1 MGSFRQTLEMW
12 AFEPQKKAQAT
23 GATVSHLAPALR
35 PVPFPT
41 TDERLLEAL
50 RAKRPGTWL
59 QFYDQYAPY
68 VLGVLRKVMGPDREL
83 EDLVQDIFA
92 RALEGID
99 RVREADKLKPW
110 LRGLTVFTARETLRR
125 RKWRSWLPLGNP
137 EEEEDVIPFPTTTD
151 ALEERMLLRKV
162 KAILDSMNVDDR
174 LAFTLRH
181 LEGLELTEVAETLKM
196 SLSTAKRRIWR
207 AEAEFRK
214 KTDADPDLKSCFEEG
229 DSDVETTKPGLMS
242 ASFEEPDVTN
252 PVRVLEVRR

>member
-1 MGSFRQTLEMW
+1 M
-12 AFEPQKKAQAT
+12 
-23 GATVSHLAPALR
+23 ALR
-35 PVPFPT
+35 SLKNVAFPA

-50 RAKRPGTWL
+50 KAKRPGTWL
-59 QFYDQYAPY
+59 QFYDQFAPY

-92 RALEGID
+92 RALEGIE

-151 ALEERMLLRKV
+151 ALEERLLLRKV
-162 KAILDSMNVDDR
+162 KAVLDSMNVDDR

-207 AEAEFRK
+207 AEEEFRRACER
-214 KTDADPDLKSCFEEG
+214 DRDLRACFEEEDDAPEESLTAEVQTAPG
-229 DSDVETTKPGLMS
+229 VDPFSGKPDTT
-242 ASFEEPDVTN
+242 AQVH
-252 PVRVLEVRR
+252 VLEVRR

>member
-1 MGSFRQTLEMW
+1 MGLFTQTLEMW
-12 AFEPQKKAQAT
+12 AFEPRKSPPDT
-23 GATVSHLAPALR
+23 GASVAVLAR
-35 PVPFPT
+35 KGPVAFPT

-50 RAKRPGTWL
+50 KAKRPGTWL
-59 QFYDQYAPY
+59 QFYDQFAPY

-92 RALEGID
+92 RALEGIE

-137 EEEEDVIPFPTTTD
+137 ETEEDVIPFPTTTD
-151 ALEERMLLRKV
+151 ALEERLLLRKV
-162 KAILDSMNVDDR
+162 KAVLDSMNVDDR

-207 AEAEFRK
+207 AEEEFRRACEK
-214 KTDADPDLKSCFEEG
+214 DRDLRACFEQEDEDEKEAVRTEQVSPFDSGRTTDA
-229 DSDVETTKPGLMS
+229 
-242 ASFEEPDVTN
+242 
-252 PVRVLEVRR
+252 VRVLEVRR

>member
-1 MGSFRQTLEMW
+1 MGKFTQTLEMW
-12 AFEPQKKAQAT
+12 AHEPRKSSQDT
-23 GATVSHLAPALR
+23 GASVAVLAR
-35 PVPFPT
+35 KGPVAFPS

-50 RAKRPGTWL
+50 KAKRPGTWL
-59 QFYDQYAPY
+59 QFYDQFAPY

-92 RALEGID
+92 RALEGIE
-99 RVREADKLKPW
+99 RVREADKIKPW

-137 EEEEDVIPFPTTTD
+137 EVEEDVIPFPTTTD
-151 ALEERMLLRKV
+151 ALEERLLLRKV
-162 KAILDSMNVDDR
+162 KGVLDSMNVDDR

-207 AEAEFRK
+207 AEEEFRRACEK
-214 KTDADPDLKSCFEEG
+214 DRDLRACFEE
-229 DSDVETTKPGLMS
+229 ETEVRTEQNAVAPFDTRTTD
-242 ASFEEPDVTN
+242 A
-252 PVRVLEVRR
+252 VRVLEVRR

>member
-1 MGSFRQTLEMW
+1 MRTLSQTLKMW
-12 AFEPQKKAQAT
+12 AFEPQKSAGGT
-23 GATVSHLAPALR
+23 GDCVAHLTPLR
-35 PVPFPT
+35 PVPFSS
-41 TDERLLEAL
+41 TDERVLEAL

-68 VLGVLRKVMGPDREL
+68 VLGVLRRVMGPDGEL

-125 RKWRSWLPLGNP
+125 RKWRAWLPLGNP
-137 EEEEDVIPFPTTTD
+137 DEEEDVIPFPTTTD
-151 ALEERMLLRKV
+151 ALEERLLLRKV
-162 KAILDSMNVDDR
+162 KVILDSMNVDDR

-181 LEGLELTEVAETLKM
+181 LEGLELTEVAATLKM

-207 AEAEFRK
+207 AEAEFRR
-214 KTDADPDLKSCFEEG
+214 KTDADRDLRACFAERDGAKADLDEP
-229 DSDVETTKPGLMS
+229 SVTT
-242 ASFEEPDVTN
+242 
-252 PVRVLEVRR
+252 PVKVLEVLR

>member
-1 MGSFRQTLEMW
+1 MGLFTQTLEMW
-12 AFEPQKKAQAT
+12 AFEPRKTPQDT
-23 GATVSHLAPALR
+23 GASVLVAR
-35 PVPFPT
+35 KGPVAFPN

-50 RAKRPGTWL
+50 KAKRPGTWL
-59 QFYDQYAPY
+59 QFYDQFAPY

-137 EEEEDVIPFPTTTD
+137 DTEEDVIPFPTTTD
-151 ALEERMLLRKV
+151 ALEERLVLKKV
-162 KAILDSMNVDDR
+162 KGVLDSMNVDDR

-207 AEAEFRK
+207 AEAEFRRACEK
-214 KTDADPDLKSCFEEG
+214 DGDLRACLEDEGEMKTEQNVAPFDNNRTT
-229 DSDVETTKPGLMS
+229 DS
-242 ASFEEPDVTN
+242 
-252 PVRVLEVRR
+252 VRVLEVRR

>member
-1 MGSFRQTLEMW
+1 MGNFTQTLERW
-12 AFEPQKKAQAT
+12 AFEPRKKAQVT
-23 GATVSHLAPALR
+23 GAPVALLAR
-35 PVPFPT
+35 KGPVAFPS

-50 RAKRPGTWL
+50 KAKRPGTWL
-59 QFYDQYAPY
+59 QFYDQFAPY

-92 RALEGID
+92 RALEGIE

-137 EEEEDVIPFPTTTD
+137 EVEEDVIPFPTTTD
-151 ALEERMLLRKV
+151 ALEERLVLRKV
-162 KAILDSMNVDDR
+162 KKVLDAMNVDDR

-207 AEAEFRK
+207 AEEEFRRACDRDRDLRACFEATSTEETK
-214 KTDADPDLKSCFEEG
+214 TEQVTPFSAEGRTTDA
-229 DSDVETTKPGLMS
+229 
-242 ASFEEPDVTN
+242 
-252 PVRVLEVRR
+252 VRVLEVRR